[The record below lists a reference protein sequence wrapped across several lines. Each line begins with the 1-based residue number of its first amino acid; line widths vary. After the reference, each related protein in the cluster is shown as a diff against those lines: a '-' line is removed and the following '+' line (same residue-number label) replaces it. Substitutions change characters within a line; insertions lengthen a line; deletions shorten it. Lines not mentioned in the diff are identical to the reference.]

1 MAKKYSISEMAE
13 SVNQN
18 KENIRRFL
26 KRNDI
31 KEVNADRPYPNS
43 PKYYDLK
50 ALELVKAEYKP
61 IEAKKHDSSTI
72 KAQQHHHSSDIEV
85 VQLLKNQIKGL
96 EKDKEVLQDR
106 QKELSQMLSQ
116 QQQLHLIA
124 QRRLESLEIEYT
136 EVVEKEDLKEKE
148 PKEETNQSLFSRIFK
163 RNK

>member
-1 MAKKYSISEMAE
+1 M
-13 SVNQN
+13 
-18 KENIRRFL
+18 
-26 KRNDI
+26 
-31 KEVNADRPYPNS
+31 
-43 PKYYDLK
+43 
-50 ALELVKAEYKP
+50 
-61 IEAKKHDSSTI
+61 
-72 KAQQHHHSSDIEV
+72 